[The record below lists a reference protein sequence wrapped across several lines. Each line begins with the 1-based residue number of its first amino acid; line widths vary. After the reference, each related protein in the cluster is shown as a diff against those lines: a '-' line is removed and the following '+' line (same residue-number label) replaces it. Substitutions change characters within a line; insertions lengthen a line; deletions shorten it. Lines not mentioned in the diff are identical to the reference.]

1 MERRLSMSLL
11 VANLAAGAVESFEM
25 ARITTEMLKRWKRCS
40 TNLWTKV
47 PPTKGE
53 HVREHVEPDKPWP
66 RHDRVGYGPAFV
78 SGTSSD
84 DDPLTE
90 LCTICGKTLVKHG
103 VVDADCDVCTQFTA
117 PLKGRRFMAVDLT
130 KEQSMEHLE
139 QYFYWMGRRV
149 KDRVRGIT
157 GIVTSINFDLY
168 GCIQCAVS
176 PVIGPDGKLP
186 EQAWVDVQR
195 LIEVDN
201 PVTNLPDGPV
211 IPLPDYVFS
220 TKKQEGQNGPPGAA
234 EKPDFNKE

>member
-1 MERRLSMSLL
+1 M
-11 VANLAAGAVESFEM
+11 
-25 ARITTEMLKRWKRCS
+25 
-40 TNLWTKV
+40 TKNF
-47 PPTKGE
+47 
-53 HVREHVEPDKPWP
+53 HVEPDEPWP
-66 RHDRVGYGPAFV
+66 RHDRVGYGP
-78 SGTSSD
+78 SILTSAY
-84 DDPLTE
+84 DPSAEACAECGHARAHHTINAPMDYMG
-90 LCTICGKTLVKHG
+90 CT
-103 VVDADCDVCTQFTA
+103 DCACSQFA
-117 PLKGRRFMAVDLT
+117 PALEDRKFMAVDLT
-130 KEQSMEHLE
+130 REKSMEHLE

-220 TKKQEGQNGPPGAA
+220 TKKQEGQNGPPGAS